1 MFAEITKG
9 TTQEEQAKS
18 VTANSPVHFLLG
30 QKYDNQV
37 TDQVLELIVDFI
49 KEFLGEQ
56 DENSNSFVTS
66 SEATELNSTGQ

>member
-37 TDQVLELIVDFI
+37 TD
-49 KEFLGEQ
+49 
-56 DENSNSFVTS
+56 
-66 SEATELNSTGQ
+66 